1 MDKDKKNLLKEKVGW
16 CAVCYH
22 LERIPSTRPPTSSL
36 RTATPI
42 DFEFK
47 KMGGWR
53 GTTSSPK

>member
-47 KMGGWR
+47 KWADGEAEHHLR
-53 GTTSSPK
+53 N